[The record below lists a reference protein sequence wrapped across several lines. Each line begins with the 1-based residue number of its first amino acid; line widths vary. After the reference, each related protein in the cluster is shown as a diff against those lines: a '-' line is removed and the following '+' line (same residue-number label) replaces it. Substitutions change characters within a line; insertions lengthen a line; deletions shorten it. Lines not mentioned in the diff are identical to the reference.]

1 MKFPSQPFHNLLQ
14 SFANFHR
21 IWFTYRFRVPVD
33 NLQINLNAINDFYQ
47 YFGIFSFILKILALV
62 MDTLIPSN
70 RYIRMKKYE
79 KLEKYQGLKGK
90 AKISSVAS
98 GALET
103 MAKLEKRLQQIPGRI
118 QRFLS
123 RAAKQLLHRAL
134 KASGKEA
141 KVQDNVYK
149 YERKITGNYR

>member
-1 MKFPSQPFHNLLQ
+1 
-14 SFANFHR
+14 
-21 IWFTYRFRVPVD
+21 
-33 NLQINLNAINDFYQ
+33 
-47 YFGIFSFILKILALV
+47 
-62 MDTLIPSN
+62 
-70 RYIRMKKYE
+70 MKKYE